1 MAKLS
6 KAQRKA
12 HAEAEAIL
20 TKDRLTDDEKEF
32 VFNNWHEGAG
42 SCMDTPICASWNLDN
57 LDVRSGAVMYQACFA
72 AFT

>member
-20 TKDRLTDDEKEF
+20 TKDRLTEDEKDF
-32 VFNNWHEGAG
+32 VFQNWHEGAKMMSQG
-42 SCMDTPICASWNLDN
+42 
-57 LDVRSGAVMYQACFA
+57 VV
-72 AFT
+72 